1 MADAV
6 TYTALR
12 NALARKQYSNI
23 YFIHGEEGYYIDE
36 LAGLFETILPESE
49 RDFNQYTLYA
59 PQTDAATVAEACQR
73 YPMMAERQVVIV
85 KEAQAVPVAWFNKLL
100 PYLESPVAT
109 TLLVIIA
116 RGASVKSATLTKSL
130 AKGRAVVFESKRL
143 APAAV
148 TNTIREFI
156 KERGLTIDDK
166 ALAMLQDYVGSD
178 LSRIYN
184 EIGKMTVALPPN
196 AMITPES
203 VERNIGVS
211 KDYNNFELIA
221 AIARRD
227 VPRIYKIINYFRRDP
242 KNHQPIVTTP
252 LLFNFFANLLTAL
265 YAPDKSD
272 RGLMAELGFKWPGQL
287 TDIKPGLA
295 NYRPWQIIKNI
306 SAIRQ
311 FDAQSKGIGSR
322 ADQFDLFEILI
333 FQLLNNPNRP

>member
-12 NALARKQYSNI
+12 NALARKQYSNV

-59 PQTDAATVAEACQR
+59 PQTDAATVSEACQR

-156 KERGLTIDDK
+156 KDRGLTIDDK

-184 EIGKMTVALPPN
+184 EIGKMTVALPAN

>member
-12 NALARKQYSNI
+12 NALARKQYSNV

-59 PQTDAATVAEACQR
+59 PQTDAATVSEACQR

-100 PYLESPVAT
+100 PYLESPVTT

-184 EIGKMTVALPPN
+184 EIGKMTVALPAN

>member
-12 NALARKQYSNI
+12 NALARKQYSNV

-59 PQTDAATVAEACQR
+59 PQTDAATVSEACQR
-73 YPMMAERQVVIV
+73 YPIMAERQVVIV

-184 EIGKMTVALPPN
+184 EIGKMTVALPAN

>member
-1 MADAV
+1 MADSV

-12 NALARKQYSNI
+12 NALARKQYSNV

-36 LAGLFETILPESE
+36 LAALFEAILPESE

-100 PYLESPVAT
+100 PYIETPAPT
-109 TLLVIIA
+109 TVLVIIA

-130 AKGRAVVFESKRL
+130 AKGRAVIFESKRL

-156 KERGLTIDDK
+156 KEKGLNIDDK

-184 EIGKMTVALPPN
+184 EIGKMTVALPAN
-196 AMITPES
+196 AMVTPES

-227 VPRIYKIINYFRRDP
+227 VQRIYKMINYFRRDP

-272 RGLMAELGFKWPGQL
+272 RGLMNELGFKWPGQL
-287 TDIKPGLA
+287 ADIKPGLA

>member
-1 MADAV
+1 MAESV

-12 NALARKQYSNI
+12 NSLAKKLYHNV

-36 LAGLFETILPESE
+36 LARMFETILPEAE
-49 RDFNQYTLYA
+49 RDFNQYIIYA
-59 PQTDAATVAEACQR
+59 PQSDAATVADACQR
-73 YPMMAERQVVIV
+73 YPMMADRQVVIV

-100 PYLESPVAT
+100 PYIENPVST
-109 TLLVIIA
+109 TLLVIMA
-116 RGASVKSATLTKSL
+116 RGVSVKSTTLTKSI
-130 AKGRAVVFESKRL
+130 AKGNGVIFESKKL
-143 APAAV
+143 APAAIANV
-148 TNTIREFI
+148 IREFI
-156 KERGLTIDDK
+156 KERGLSIEDK

-203 VERNIGVS
+203 IERNIGVS

-227 VPRIYKIINYFRRDP
+227 VARIYTIINVFRRDP
-242 KNHQPIVTTP
+242 KNHQPIITTP
-252 LLFNFFANLLTAL
+252 LLFNFFANLLMAL

-287 TDIKPGLA
+287 TDIKPGLV
-295 NYRPWQIIKNI
+295 NYKPWQIIKNI
-306 SAIRQ
+306 SAIRR
-311 FDAQSKGIGSR
+311 FDAESKGIGSR
-322 ADQFDLFEILI
+322 ADQFDLFENLI
-333 FQLLNNPNRP
+333 FRLLNNPNRP

>member
-12 NALARKQYSNI
+12 NALARKQYSNV

-85 KEAQAVPVAWFNKLL
+85 KEAQALPVAWFNKLL

-184 EIGKMTVALPPN
+184 EIGKMTVALPAN

-311 FDAQSKGIGSR
+311 FDAQSKGICSR

-333 FQLLNNPNRP
+333 FQLLNNPNHP

>member
-12 NALARKQYSNI
+12 NALARKQYSNV

-59 PQTDAATVAEACQR
+59 PQTDAATVSEACQR
-73 YPMMAERQVVIV
+73 YPMMSERQVVIV

-109 TLLVIIA
+109 TVLVIIA
-116 RGASVKSATLTKSL
+116 RGASVKSATLNKSL

-184 EIGKMTVALPPN
+184 EIGKMTVALPAN

-265 YAPDKSD
+265 YASDKSD

-333 FQLLNNPNRP
+333 FQILNNPNRP

>member
-12 NALARKQYSNI
+12 NALARKQYSNV

-59 PQTDAATVAEACQR
+59 PQTDAATVSEACQR
-73 YPMMAERQVVIV
+73 YPMMSERQVVIV

-100 PYLESPVAT
+100 PYLESPVT
-109 TLLVIIA
+109 TTVLVIIA

-184 EIGKMTVALPPN
+184 EIGKMTVALPAN

>member
-12 NALARKQYSNI
+12 NALARKQYSNV

-59 PQTDAATVAEACQR
+59 PQTDAATVSEACQR

-184 EIGKMTVALPPN
+184 EIGKMTVALPAN

-287 TDIKPGLA
+287 TDIKPGVA

-333 FQLLNNPNRP
+333 FQILNNPNRP

>member
-12 NALARKQYSNI
+12 NALARKQYSNV

-59 PQTDAATVAEACQR
+59 PQTDAATVSEACQR

-184 EIGKMTVALPPN
+184 EIGKMTVALPAN

-333 FQLLNNPNRP
+333 FQLLNNPNHP

>member
-12 NALARKQYSNI
+12 NALARKQYSNV

-184 EIGKMTVALPPN
+184 EIGKMTVALPAN

-265 YAPDKSD
+265 YALDKSD

-306 SAIRQ
+306 SAIRR

>member
-12 NALARKQYSNI
+12 NALARKQYSNV

-109 TLLVIIA
+109 TLLVSIA

-184 EIGKMTVALPPN
+184 EIGKMTVALPAN

>member
-12 NALARKQYSNI
+12 NALARKQYSNV

-59 PQTDAATVAEACQR
+59 PQTDAATVSEACQR

-143 APAAV
+143 APAVV

-184 EIGKMTVALPPN
+184 EIGKMTVALPAN

-333 FQLLNNPNRP
+333 FQILNNPNRP

>member
-1 MADAV
+1 MADAI

-12 NALARKQYSNI
+12 NALAKKQYHNV
-23 YFIHGEEGYYIDE
+23 YLIHGEEGYYIDE
-36 LAGLFETILPESE
+36 LAGLFDAILPDSE
-49 RDFNQYTLYA
+49 RDFNLYTMYA
-59 PQTDAATVAEACQR
+59 PQTDAATVAETCQR
-73 YPMMAERQVVIV
+73 YPMMADHQVVIL

-100 PYLESPVAT
+100 PYIENPAPT
-109 TLLVIIA
+109 TILVIIA
-116 RGASVKSATLTKSL
+116 RGVSVKSATLTKSI
-130 AKGRAVVFESKRL
+130 AKGKGVVFESKRL

-148 TNTIREFI
+148 ISTIRDFI
-156 KERGLTIDDK
+156 KEKGLSIEDK

-184 EIGKMTVALPPN
+184 EIDKMTVALPPN

-203 VERNIGVS
+203 IERNIGVS

-227 VPRIYKIINYFRRDP
+227 VERIYKIINYFRRDP

-252 LLFNFFANLLTAL
+252 LIFNFFANLLTAL

-272 RGLMAELGFKWPGQL
+272 RGLMNELGFKWPGQL
-287 TDIKPGLA
+287 TDINPGLSH
-295 NYRPWQIIKNI
+295 YRPWQIIKNI

-322 ADQFDLFEILI
+322 ADPFDLFEMLI
-333 FQLLNNPNRP
+333 FKILNNPNRP

>member
-6 TYTALR
+6 TYRALR
-12 NALARKQYSNI
+12 NALARKQYSNV

-156 KERGLTIDDK
+156 KERGLSIDDK

-184 EIGKMTVALPPN
+184 EIGKMTVALPAN

>member
-12 NALARKQYSNI
+12 NALARKQYSNV

-59 PQTDAATVAEACQR
+59 PQTDAATVSEACQR

-116 RGASVKSATLTKSL
+116 RGASVKNATLTKSL

-184 EIGKMTVALPPN
+184 EIGKMTVALPAN

-333 FQLLNNPNRP
+333 FQILNNPNRP

>member
-12 NALARKQYSNI
+12 NALARKQYSNV

-59 PQTDAATVAEACQR
+59 PQTDAATVSEACQR

-333 FQLLNNPNRP
+333 FQILNNPNRP

>member
-12 NALARKQYSNI
+12 NALARKQYSNV

-184 EIGKMTVALPPN
+184 EIGKMTVALPAN

-287 TDIKPGLA
+287 TDIKPGLT

>member
-12 NALARKQYSNI
+12 NALARKQYSNV

-59 PQTDAATVAEACQR
+59 PQTDAATVSEACQR

-109 TLLVIIA
+109 TVLVIIA

-184 EIGKMTVALPPN
+184 EIGKMTVALPAN

-333 FQLLNNPNRP
+333 FQILNNPNRP

>member
-12 NALARKQYSNI
+12 NALARKQYSNV

-59 PQTDAATVAEACQR
+59 PQTDAATVSEACQR

-85 KEAQAVPVAWFNKLL
+85 KEAQSVPVAWFNKLL

-130 AKGRAVVFESKRL
+130 AKGHAVVFESKRL

-184 EIGKMTVALPPN
+184 EIGKMTVALPAN

-333 FQLLNNPNRP
+333 FQILNNPNRP

>member
-12 NALARKQYSNI
+12 NALARKQYSNV

-85 KEAQAVPVAWFNKLL
+85 KEAQAIPVAWFNKLL

-227 VPRIYKIINYFRRDP
+227 VPRIYNIINYFRRDP

>member
-12 NALARKQYSNI
+12 NALARKQYSNV

-59 PQTDAATVAEACQR
+59 PQTDAATVSEACQR
-73 YPMMAERQVVIV
+73 YPMMAERQIVIV

-109 TLLVIIA
+109 TVLVIIA

-184 EIGKMTVALPPN
+184 EIGKMTVALPAN

-306 SAIRQ
+306 STIRQ

-333 FQLLNNPNRP
+333 FQILNNPNRP

>member
-12 NALARKQYSNI
+12 NALARKQYSNV

-36 LAGLFETILPESE
+36 LAELFETILPESE

-184 EIGKMTVALPPN
+184 EIGKMTVALPAN

>member
-12 NALARKQYSNI
+12 NALARKQYSNV

-184 EIGKMTVALPPN
+184 EIGKMTVALPAN
-196 AMITPES
+196 AKITPES

-252 LLFNFFANLLTAL
+252 LLFNFFANLLIAL

-306 SAIRQ
+306 SAIRR

-333 FQLLNNPNRP
+333 FQLLNNPNHP

>member
-12 NALARKQYSNI
+12 NALARKQYSNV

-109 TLLVIIA
+109 TVLVIIA

-184 EIGKMTVALPPN
+184 EIGKMTVALPAN

>member
-12 NALARKQYSNI
+12 NALARKQYSNV

-184 EIGKMTVALPPN
+184 EIGKMTVALPAN

-322 ADQFDLFEILI
+322 TDQFDLFEILI
-333 FQLLNNPNRP
+333 FQLLNNPNHP

>member
-1 MADAV
+1 MADAI

-12 NALARKQYSNI
+12 NALAKKQYHNV
-23 YFIHGEEGYYIDE
+23 YLIHGEEGYYIDE
-36 LAGLFETILPESE
+36 LAGLFDAILPDSE
-49 RDFNQYTLYA
+49 RDFNLYTMYA
-59 PQTDAATVAEACQR
+59 PQTDAATVAETCQR
-73 YPMMAERQVVIV
+73 YPMMADRQVVIL
-85 KEAQAVPVAWFNKLL
+85 KEAQAVPVAWFNRLL
-100 PYLESPVAT
+100 PYIENPAPT
-109 TLLVIIA
+109 TILVIIA
-116 RGASVKSATLTKSL
+116 RGVSVKSATLTKSI
-130 AKGRAVVFESKRL
+130 AKGKGVVFESKRL

-148 TNTIREFI
+148 ISTIRDFI
-156 KERGLTIDDK
+156 KEKGLSVEDK

-184 EIGKMTVALPPN
+184 EIDKMTVALPPN

-203 VERNIGVS
+203 IERNIGVS

-227 VPRIYKIINYFRRDP
+227 VERIYKIINYFRRDP

-252 LLFNFFANLLTAL
+252 LIFNFFANLLTAL

-272 RGLMAELGFKWPGQL
+272 RGLMNELGFKWPGQL
-287 TDIKPGLA
+287 TDIKPGLT

-322 ADQFDLFEILI
+322 ADQFDLFEMLI
-333 FQLLNNPNRP
+333 FKLLNNPNRP

>member
-12 NALARKQYSNI
+12 NALARKQYSNV

-59 PQTDAATVAEACQR
+59 PQTDAATVSEACQR

-109 TLLVIIA
+109 TVLVIIA

>member
-12 NALARKQYSNI
+12 NALARKQYSNV

-184 EIGKMTVALPPN
+184 EIGKMTVALPAN

-333 FQLLNNPNRP
+333 FQILNNLNRP

>member
-12 NALARKQYSNI
+12 NALARKQYSNV

-143 APAAV
+143 APATV

-184 EIGKMTVALPPN
+184 EIGKMTVALPAN

-333 FQLLNNPNRP
+333 FQILNNPNRP

>member
-12 NALARKQYSNI
+12 NTLARKQYSNV

-184 EIGKMTVALPPN
+184 EIGKMTVALPAN

-333 FQLLNNPNRP
+333 FQILNNPNRP

>member
-12 NALARKQYSNI
+12 NALARKQYSNV

-59 PQTDAATVAEACQR
+59 PQTDAATVSEACQR
-73 YPMMAERQVVIV
+73 YPMMSERQVVIV

-184 EIGKMTVALPPN
+184 EIGKMTVALPAN

-333 FQLLNNPNRP
+333 FQLLNNPNHP

>member
-12 NALARKQYSNI
+12 NALARKQYSNV

-59 PQTDAATVAEACQR
+59 PQTDAATVSEACQR

-184 EIGKMTVALPPN
+184 EIGKMTVALPAN

>member
-12 NALARKQYSNI
+12 NALARKQYSNV

-73 YPMMAERQVVIV
+73 YPMMTERQVVIV

-100 PYLESPVAT
+100 PYLESPIAT

>member
-12 NALARKQYSNI
+12 NALARKQYSNV

-59 PQTDAATVAEACQR
+59 PQTDAATVSEACQR

-109 TLLVIIA
+109 TVLVIIA

-184 EIGKMTVALPPN
+184 EIGKMTVALPAN

>member
-12 NALARKQYSNI
+12 NALARKQYSNV

-59 PQTDAATVAEACQR
+59 PQTDAATVSEACQR

-109 TLLVIIA
+109 TLLVIIV

-143 APAAV
+143 APAVV

-184 EIGKMTVALPPN
+184 EIGKMTVALPAN

-265 YAPDKSD
+265 YASDKSD

-333 FQLLNNPNRP
+333 FQILNNPNRP